1 MAANN
6 MVTRETDDMVLRFLE
21 LRNEGMESKAIGDM
35 FGVSSARV
43 RSTTNNVVNADM
55 ELHDDMIAFGKVKK

>member
-1 MAANN
+1 MI
-6 MVTRETDDMVLRFLE
+6 LRFLE
-21 LRNEGMESKAIGDM
+21 LRTEGMESKEIGDM